1 MATKFDKIRE
11 EIMRNCKTLLEG
23 LQYDVLRTGSQEICI
38 PIVGDDGEESYL
50 VMTFKVPKGSRDGDP
65 YDGYSV
71 AEEYRMK
78 CEEKER
84 KAKENAEKKAKKIE
98 RDKKMRE
105 EKARLKAEREAKG
118 E

>member
-1 MATKFDKIRE
+1 MATKFDS
-11 EIMRNCKTLLEG
+11 MRNAFMDNVKTMIENQSFEV
-23 LQYDVLRTGSQEICI
+23 LQTGSNEICI
-38 PIVGDDGEESYL
+38 PIVSEDKDEGYL
-50 VMTFKVPKGSRDGDP
+50 VITFKVPKGSRDGEP

-71 AEEYRMK
+71 AEEYKMK
-78 CEEKER
+78 CEEKVR

-105 EKARLKAEREAKG
+105 EKKKKKEEG